1 LASRD
6 VGTASFD
13 APIMAD
19 QNTPPE
25 EGVTHSTGG
34 IRPTNDSV
42 PLEQV
47 RFIVD
52 RTKPIVE
59 QVLSQLAHLLVAGVL
74 RTDDQLPTHDK
85 AARLLGVSV
94 GTVAAIY
101 KILMQHGI
109 ATSSVGSGTWFTAQ
123 AQAAAGRFLVSEGA
137 TSLVRRARALG
148 LDEEEVVGV
157 FLAAA
162 SRIQNCNGEEEAG
175 VEATSSE

>member
-1 LASRD
+1 
-6 VGTASFD
+6 
-13 APIMAD
+13 MAD
-19 QNTPPE
+19 RSTPSE
-25 EGVTHSTGG
+25 EGLTHSTGG
-34 IRPTNDSV
+34 IRAANDSV

-47 RFIVD
+47 RFVID
-52 RTKPIVE
+52 RAKPIVE

-74 RTDDQLPTHDK
+74 RTEDQLPTHDK

-101 KILMQHGI
+101 RILTQHGI
-109 ATSSVGSGTWFTAQ
+109 ATSSVGAGTFFTAQ

-148 LDEEEVVGV
+148 LGEEEVVGV

-162 SRIQNCNGEEEAG
+162 SRIQNGNGDEENDTA
-175 VEATSSE
+175 APRSE

>member
-1 LASRD
+1 MVSRD
-6 VGTASFD
+6 VGTASFN

-19 QNTPPE
+19 RNTPPE
-25 EGVTHSTGG
+25 EGLTHSTGG
-34 IRPTNDSV
+34 IRSDNDSV

-59 QVLSQLAHLLVAGVL
+59 QVLNQLAHLLVAGVL
-74 RTDDQLPTHDK
+74 RTDDQLPTH
-85 AARLLGVSV
+85 
-94 GTVAAIY
+94 
-101 KILMQHGI
+101 GI
-109 ATSSVGSGTWFTAQ
+109 ATSSVGAGTFFTAQ

-148 LDEEEVVGV
+148 LAEEEVVGV

-162 SRIQNCNGEEEAG
+162 SRIQNGA
-175 VEATSSE
+175 A